1 MTCTITLTQEEI
13 EMLINAA
20 NITHLKY
27 MEPDKTEATR
37 KHAKDYGN
45 LCSKLYYSMLEQMD
59 AEIAKNDKEAWQKME
74 SKIKEL
80 YDAIQCQ
87 QALCNKYV
95 ELFGQDDHLTRSAFN
110 VLTGMDEAFKI
121 VAGMTPTDYFIANLN
136 K

>member
-45 LCSKLYYSMLEQMD
+45 LCSKLYYSMLDQMD
-59 AEIAKNDKEAWQKME
+59 AEIAQNEKEA
-74 SKIKEL
+74 
-80 YDAIQCQ
+80 
-87 QALCNKYV
+87 
-95 ELFGQDDHLTRSAFN
+95 
-110 VLTGMDEAFKI
+110 
-121 VAGMTPTDYFIANLN
+121 
-136 K
+136 